1 MSTTL
6 VARGVFRP
14 DGLIELLDPVEF
26 PLQPQEVTVTVTERV
41 ASDETDPTRTART
54 EREPS
59 GFWPDESISAPFDLP
74 RSGTPH
80 PIAVRRAT
88 KPRLPDP
95 FFPEVE
101 GSE

>member
-6 VARGVFRP
+6 VARGVFRT

-26 PLQPQEVTVTVTERV
+26 PSKPRDVTVTLTERITNEQ
-41 ASDETDPTRTART
+41 AATPRSALT

-59 GFWPDESISAPFDLP
+59 GFCPDESISAPFDLP
-74 RSGTPH
+74 RPGTSRPLS
-80 PIAVRRAT
+80 VRQAT

-95 FFPEVE
+95 IFPEVE
-101 GSE
+101 GRE

>member
-1 MSTTL
+1 MFL
-6 VARGVFRP
+6 QICMPIHRKQRRELRAEREARS
-14 DGLIELLDPVEF
+14 LLHFLRDQGHSQSEW
-26 PLQPQEVTVTVTERV
+26 L
-41 ASDETDPTRTART
+41 AALSA

-74 RSGTPH
+74 RPGTLH
-80 PIAVRRAT
+80 PIAVRRAI

>member
-26 PLQPQEVTVTVTERV
+26 PSEPQEVTVTLTEPV
-41 ASDETDPTRTART
+41 ANEPSEAPRITTRT

-74 RSGTPH
+74 RPPG
-80 PIAVRRAT
+80 
-88 KPRLPDP
+88 KPVHTVPGGERLPDP
-95 FFPEVE
+95 VFLEIAGAP
-101 GSE
+101 